1 MIESKPAVICQFFK
15 LHEKKVSFLYFMKTH
30 HPALVQSIEKK
41 NDGEGGQLLRLES
54 IIGVFIADSGRGV
67 VRSWQEPLS
76 RST

>member
-41 NDGEGGQLLRLES
+41 TMGSEVSYLGWDQLLGCS
-54 IIGVFIADSGRGV
+54 
-67 VRSWQEPLS
+67 
-76 RST
+76 